1 MSGVIVVLA
10 DESCF
15 AIVNISV
22 TAMVKA
28 SEVSFTSVITS
39 LPTAGMT
46 RFTVCGRTMR
56 KKVCARDSPSA
67 FAASCCPGSMES
79 MPPR

>member
-10 DESCF
+10 EESCL

-22 TAMVKA
+22 TAIVNA
-28 SEVSFTSVITS
+28 SDVSFTSVITS

-46 RFTVCGRTMR
+46 RLTTCGRMMR
-56 KKVCARDSPSA
+56 RKHIPFGIPSA
-67 FAASCCPGSMES
+67 TAASVCPRSMERI
-79 MPPR
+79 PPR